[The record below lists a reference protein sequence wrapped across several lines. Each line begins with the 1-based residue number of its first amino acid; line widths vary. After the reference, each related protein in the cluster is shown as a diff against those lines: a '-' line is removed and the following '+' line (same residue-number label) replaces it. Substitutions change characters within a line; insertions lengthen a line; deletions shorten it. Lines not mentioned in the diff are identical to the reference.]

1 MPFLRLSSNNM
12 FQNYGVC
19 FKTTN
24 DIYIAQYNIVRK
36 QAVATITD

>member
-12 FQNYGVC
+12 FQNYGVL
-19 FKTTN
+19 N
-24 DIYIAQYNIVRK
+24 DIYIAKYNIVRK